1 MTEEKT
7 LELTSDD
14 ALMIERLLRAMD
26 RRDPW
31 SADDLIKWLHFHF
44 PGYIREVEEPNIMD
58 EFAQKNILDV
68 LRVSSA
74 ALREDELSHDD
85 IVMEFGFYRELRTD
99 FGYVFPH
106 PEVDTA
112 AFALRVAAE
121 IDQDP
126 AFPLIVRNLLNIAA
140 DCIDVEASR
149 IEKWW

>member
-1 MTEEKT
+1 MNETQT
-7 LELTSDD
+7 LDLTSDD
-14 ALMIERLLRAMD
+14 AVMIERLLRAMD

-44 PGYIREVEEPNIMD
+44 PGYIREVEEPNVMD
-58 EFAQKNILDV
+58 EFAQQSILDV
-68 LRVSSA
+68 FRVSSA
-74 ALREDELSHDD
+74 ALREEGISHDD
-85 IVMEFGFYRELRTD
+85 IVMEFDFYRELRND

-121 IDQDP
+121 IDQDL

-140 DCIDVEASR
+140 ECIDVEANR
-149 IEKWW
+149 IAE